1 MAKIFKVGGSVR
13 DKIMGLDS
21 KDIDFTFVLDD
32 EIDTSVEA
40 GFESMTQYLEENGYT
55 IFLSTPECFTIRA
68 KFPIGHAFDGMVADF
83 VLARKEVG
91 YIEGTRRPKLELGTL
106 YDDLIRRDFTVNA
119 IAEDIDG
126 TLIDPFNGIDAIK
139 NKILSTPHSC
149 QKSFDDDPLRILRAI
164 RFSIT
169 KGFEIPMDMSTIIFW
184 YNYNEKMSVV
194 STERIREELYK

>member
-1 MAKIFKVGGSVR
+1 MRVFLNKVFKNNF
-13 DKIMGLDS
+13 I
-21 KDIDFTFVLDD
+21 
-32 EIDTSVEA
+32 
-40 GFESMTQYLEENGYT
+40 Y
-55 IFLSTPECFTIRA
+55 
-68 KFPIGHAFDGMVADF
+68 
-83 VLARKEVG
+83 
-91 YIEGTRRPKLELGTL
+91 
-106 YDDLIRRDFTVNA
+106 A

-194 STERIREELYK
+194 STERIREELYKCLKHDTLLTLNILAQYPTLRDYIFTKTKLWLKPTTEF